1 MKLFLLF
8 LSIISY
14 DNLLSQYTISGIVY
28 NCFGESSKETSLF
41 IEQIGGN
48 KRERYF
54 TDSSGKF
61 QFFNLDSGCYLLRI
75 SSYDFNSVRFLK
87 VDRNINGLEILLH
100 LRLKPAQVTRVRR
113 DETTKKLIFY
123 SEAEYDDC
131 LK

>member
-8 LSIISY
+8 LSIITF
-14 DNLLSQYTISGIVY
+14 DNLLSQYTISGIVN
-28 NCFGESSKETSLF
+28 NCFGESSKETSIF

-61 QFFNLDSGCYLLRI
+61 HFFNLDTGYYLLRI

-87 VDRNINGLEILLH
+87 VDRNINGLQILLH

-113 DETTKKLIFY
+113 DKKIKMLMFY
-123 SEAEYDDC
+123 SEAEYDNC